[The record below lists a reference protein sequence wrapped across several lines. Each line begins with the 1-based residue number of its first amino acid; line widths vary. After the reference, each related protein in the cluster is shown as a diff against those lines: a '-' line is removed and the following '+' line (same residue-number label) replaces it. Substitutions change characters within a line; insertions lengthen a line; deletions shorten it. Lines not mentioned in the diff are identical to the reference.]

1 MFIRT
6 LQPQKRDKIYGGI
19 TRLYKS
25 GCLAIEVEQLHRGI
39 LCRLLLMEEKKDLQL
54 TKKVRFD
61 LNEEVFLIPSKW
73 DRLSKCKTTNVRII
87 DGMASKHKNRTVVDR
102 RMDVKGKQNCRNR
115 KTQNVSTYGKRDS
128 NSELTGKLSDSSRP
142 NSTPNIKTNAR
153 KTARSKDG
161 NENANS
167 GNSTLPVEGKLKF
180 YHRPPQELPKL
191 DLVLPKIPYTPDL
204 KKAIEK
210 ALQRTRSR
218 PTLDSGLNNTTLA
231 PQEKNSELLTPLPK
245 DKMDRI
251 FQRRL
256 SDSSIRI
263 GDEKPIEKEANQTGE
278 AKFSEL
284 SSNLDGWSPF
294 SAWSS
299 KDSTLR
305 SNSTAPITRGR
316 SMSSLIPS
324 SILY

>member
-1 MFIRT
+1 
-6 LQPQKRDKIYGGI
+6 
-19 TRLYKS
+19 
-25 GCLAIEVEQLHRGI
+25 
-39 LCRLLLMEEKKDLQL
+39 MEEKKDQQL

-73 DRLSKCKTTNVRII
+73 DRLSKCKTTNARII
-87 DGMASKHKNRTVVDR
+87 DAMAGKHKTRTALDR
-102 RMDVKGKQNCRNR
+102 RIDVKGKQNRNR
-115 KTQNVSTYGKRDS
+115 KTQNLSTYGKRDS
-128 NSELTGKLSDSSRP
+128 NPELNGKLSDNGRP
-142 NSTPNIKTNAR
+142 NSTPNVKTNSAR
-153 KTARSKDG
+153 KTARYKEG
-161 NENANS
+161 NENTNS
-167 GNSTLPVEGKLKF
+167 GNSTLPVEGRLKF

-210 ALQRTRSR
+210 ALQRSRSR
-218 PTLDSGLNNTTLA
+218 PTLESGLNNTTLA
-231 PQEKNSELLTPLPK
+231 TQKNNSELSTPLPK
-245 DKMDRI
+245 EKCEGL

-263 GDEKPIEKEANQTGE
+263 GDEKPIEKKENQVMPSE

>member
-1 MFIRT
+1 
-6 LQPQKRDKIYGGI
+6 
-19 TRLYKS
+19 
-25 GCLAIEVEQLHRGI
+25 
-39 LCRLLLMEEKKDLQL
+39 MEETKHQHL

-61 LNEEVFLIPSKW
+61 LNEEIFLIPSKW
-73 DRLSKCKTTNVRII
+73 DRLSKCKTTNARII
-87 DGMASKHKNRTVVDR
+87 DGLASKQKNRTITDR
-102 RMDVKGKQNCRNR
+102 RIDVKGKQSKHR
-115 KTQNVSTYGKRDS
+115 KTQSISTYGKQDS
-128 NSELTGKLSDSSRP
+128 NPELNGKISDNSRP
-142 NSTPNIKTNAR
+142 NSTPNVKGNNAK
-153 KTARSKDG
+153 KTARYKEG
-161 NENANS
+161 NENGSS
-167 GNSTLPVEGKLKF
+167 GNSTPPVEGRLKF

-191 DLVLPKIPYTPDL
+191 DLVLPKIQYTPDL

-210 ALQRTRSR
+210 ALQRSRSR
-218 PTLDSGLNNTTLA
+218 PSLETGLNNTSQSATKERD
-231 PQEKNSELLTPLPK
+231 PELLVPLPK
-245 DKMDRI
+245 DKTERL

-263 GDEKPIEKEANQTGE
+263 GDEKPIEKKENQPNGE

-299 KDSTLR
+299 KDNSSR